1 MFGMGMPEILL
12 ILALALIVIGPKM
25 IPDLAKSLGKAM
37 GEFKRATSDFK
48 DAIDI
53 EDVKNPLN
61 DIKSSMLDD
70 IEDDDNS
77 SEGLEREDFSEIKD
91 EKSDKNG
98 DKNSDEDSELKTD
111 QKKESE

>member
-1 MFGMGMPEILL
+1 MFGMGVPEILL
-12 ILALALIVIGPKM
+12 ILALALIVIGPKK

-61 DIKSSMLDD
+61 DIKSSVLDD

-91 EKSDKNG
+91 EKNDKA
-98 DKNSDEDSELKTD
+98 SELKTD

>member
-1 MFGMGMPEILL
+1 MFGMGVPEILL
-12 ILALALIVIGPKM
+12 ILALALIIIGPKK
-25 IPDLAKSLGKAM
+25 IPDLAKSLGKAL

-61 DIKSSMLDD
+61 DIKDDIKSSVLDD

-91 EKSDKNG
+91 EKSDKA
-98 DKNSDEDSELKTD
+98 SELKTD